1 MQFEYFSK
9 CKSVECEH
17 SRELSFEHFV
27 PPLAQINMMTL
38 EAIKRKVF
46 FANHP

>member
-1 MQFEYFSK
+1 MQSAYFCN
-9 CKSVECEH
+9 CKPVECEH
-17 SRELSFEHFV
+17 SRELSFEHFDS
-27 PPLAQINMMTL
+27 PLAQINMMTL